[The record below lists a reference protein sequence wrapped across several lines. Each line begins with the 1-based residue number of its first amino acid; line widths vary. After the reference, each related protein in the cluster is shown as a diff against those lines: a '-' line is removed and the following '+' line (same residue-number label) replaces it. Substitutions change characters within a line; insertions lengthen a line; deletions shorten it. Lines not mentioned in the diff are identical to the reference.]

1 MRCRDAKFWLTV
13 QRDDDPIQSNVSTVQ
28 EHLRRCG
35 GCRSFE
41 QGQKRLDTLLP
52 RGRGNIDRA
61 GSSGNFS
68 TTSTTSGQPQTLPQ
82 QSPYIQPGISTERI
96 MLAIQERKRITQ
108 QLEDIRTKQQ
118 SRMVR
123 LHRVVPSLAVA
134 LFVIGTLPLL
144 LFVVQPHL
152 GAQFITLL
160 SGVIELFIT
169 VGQYVQTDLML
180 VTGNSLLL
188 SGVALVLVV
197 MMGLWLRLMRSPQ
210 EAV

>member
-13 QRDDDPIQSNVSTVQ
+13 QREDDPMQSDVSTVQ

-41 QGQKRLDTLLP
+41 QDQKRLDTLLP
-52 RGRGNIDRA
+52 RERGKIDRA
-61 GSSGNFS
+61 GSPGNFLP
-68 TTSTTSGQPQTLPQ
+68 TSTASGQPQRLPT
-82 QSPYIQPGISTERI
+82 QSSYRQSNISTERI

-108 QLEDIRTKQQ
+108 QFEDIRTKQQ

-123 LHRVVPSLAVA
+123 LHRVVPPLAVV
-134 LFVIGTLPLL
+134 FVAIGTLPLL

-152 GAQFITLL
+152 VVQFIKLL
-160 SGVIELFIT
+160 SGAIDLFIT
-169 VGQYVQTDLML
+169 VVTYVQTELML
-180 VTGNSLLL
+180 VTRNSLLL

-197 MMGLWLRLMRSPQ
+197 MMGLWLSLMRSPQ
-210 EAV
+210 EA

>member
-13 QRDDDPIQSNVSTVQ
+13 QREDDPMQSDVSTVQ
-28 EHLRRCG
+28 EHLSRCG

-52 RGRGNIDRA
+52 RERGKIDRA
-61 GSSGNFS
+61 GRPGNFLP
-68 TTSTTSGQPQTLPQ
+68 TSTGSGQPQRLPQ
-82 QSPYIQPGISTERI
+82 RTSYTYISTERI

-108 QLEDIRTKQQ
+108 QLADIRTKQQ

-123 LHRVVPSLAVA
+123 LHRVVPSLAVV
-134 LFVIGTLPLL
+134 FVVLGTLPIL

-152 GAQFITLL
+152 VAQFITLL
-160 SGVIELFIT
+160 SGAIELFIT
-169 VGQYVQTDLML
+169 LVQYVQTELTL
-180 VTGNSLLL
+180 VTRNSLLL

-210 EAV
+210 EA

>member
-13 QRDDDPIQSNVSTVQ
+13 QRDDDPMQSDVSTVQ

-41 QGQKRLDTLLP
+41 QDQKRLDELLP
-52 RGRGNIDRA
+52 RERGTFAGA
-61 GSSGNFS
+61 GSSGNS
-68 TTSTTSGQPQTLPQ
+68 LPTSIASGQAQRLPS
-82 QSPYIQPGISTERI
+82 QSLNTQSNISTERI

-118 SRMVR
+118 LRMVR

-169 VGQYVQTDLML
+169 VGQYVQTDLTL

-210 EAV
+210 EAA